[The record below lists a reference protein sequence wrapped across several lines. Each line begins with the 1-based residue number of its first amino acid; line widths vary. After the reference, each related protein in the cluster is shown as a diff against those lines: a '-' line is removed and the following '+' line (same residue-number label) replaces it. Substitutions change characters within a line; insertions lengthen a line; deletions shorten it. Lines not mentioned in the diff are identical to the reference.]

1 MKVKSNELLTGKPEA
16 ESTNEQYKHN
26 MKLSQLILISIA
38 GLQFVS
44 PAWADDGATTNSV
57 SPAQVA
63 PAGSAEA
70 AEIEA
75 LKNEVQ
81 ELEQKV
87 KVLEQQNARKQ
98 TAAAD
103 TNQEQIQA
111 LDQQVRILERQRE
124 LDREDAATAA
134 KTQPRLTVGANG
146 ATFSSADTNFAVSLH
161 GLVQVDSRTF
171 QENDNVP
178 GNSSILLRR
187 ARPILS
193 GTVFRDFDFLFV
205 PDFGN
210 GTPGAASAASTP
222 SIYDA
227 YLNYRSSPTVQI
239 QAGKFKTPIGLEQ
252 LQPDAYTMFNE
263 RSLVTDLVPNRDLG
277 FELHGDIAGG
287 VVSYAAG
294 IFNGVGDARNSSNIG
309 FQDNR
314 EFNGRLFVQPF
325 KQTELTALQNLGMG
339 IGGGWGEAS
348 TTNTLGL
355 PASTGGASSSSA
367 GYFTDGQQQFFAYTN
382 GVMADRVHWRI
393 SPQGYYYY
401 GPFSLLGEYVISDQ
415 DVRNGSRSASLHH
428 TAWEIAGGWV
438 LTGENA
444 TFNGVTPKHPFD
456 PRIGQ
461 WGAWQVVG
469 RYADLDI
476 DNAAFPFFSNPA
488 VSASE
493 ATAWAVGLNWYLNR
507 NIVVKASF
515 SRTTFEGGGQGTG
528 SAASSPPGSVT
539 THPEEVF
546 FTRVQLGF

>member
-1 MKVKSNELLTGKPEA
+1 MKMKA
-16 ESTNEQYKHN
+16 AD
-26 MKLSQLILISIA
+26 MKLRQLMIVTLACLPA
-38 GLQFVS
+38 GFSVL
-44 PAWADDGATTNSV
+44 AGDGTETNS
-57 SPAQVA
+57 SRAAQVA
-63 PAGSAEA
+63 PSRSAEA

-75 LKNEVQ
+75 LRQEVQ
-81 ELEQKV
+81 ELRQEVQN
-87 KVLEQQNARKQ
+87 LERQRELAQPA
-98 TAAAD
+98 TST
-103 TNQEQIQA
+103 TNQDQIQA

-124 LDREDAATAA
+124 LDREDAAALA

-146 ATFSSADTNFAVSLH
+146 VTFSSADTNFAISLH
-161 GLVQVDSRTF
+161 GVLQVDSRTF
-171 QENDNVP
+171 QKNDNVP

-193 GTVFRDFDFLFV
+193 GTVFRDFDFLFL

-227 YLNYRSSPTVQI
+227 YVNYRYSPAFQV

-252 LQPDAYTMFNE
+252 LQADVNTTFNE

-309 FQDNR
+309 FEDNR
-314 EFNGRLFVQPF
+314 EFDGRLFVLPF
-325 KQTELTALQNLGMG
+325 KRTELTALQNLGLG
-339 IGGGWGEAS
+339 ISAGWGEAS
-348 TTNTLGL
+348 ITNTLGL
-355 PASTGGASSSSA
+355 PASTGGSSSSA

-382 GVMADRVHWRI
+382 GVMANRAHWRL

-401 GPFSLLGEYVISDQ
+401 GPFSLLGEYVISEE
-415 DVRNGSRSASLHH
+415 DVRNGSRSASLRN
-428 TAWEIAGGWV
+428 TAWEVTGGWV
-438 LTGENA
+438 LTGEDA

-476 DNAAFPFFSNPA
+476 DNAAFPFFANPA

-493 ATAWAVGLNWYLNR
+493 AKAWSVGLNWYLNR
-507 NIVVKASF
+507 NILVKASF
-515 SRTTFEGGGQGTG
+515 SRTTYTGGGNT
-528 SAASSPPGSVT
+528 AASAPGSVT
-539 THPEEVF
+539 SHPEEVL